1 LRAGV
6 LNYFLEV
13 YGIIEAITVIIW
25 VSKSLDELFDCAAEG
40 GGGGGSVLFPEPI
53 SPSAN
58 TEVENAKTSKNASE
72 IIFDFIFSL
81 HESYRFVCSSIGK
94 NM

>member
-1 LRAGV
+1 MSC
-6 LNYFLEV
+6 
-13 YGIIEAITVIIW
+13 
-25 VSKSLDELFDCAAEG
+25 VSKSLDELFDWAAG
-40 GGGGGSVLFPEPI
+40 GGGGGSVLLPAPI

-58 TEVENAKTSKNASE
+58 AEVENAKTSKNASE

-81 HESYRFVCSSIGK
+81 HESYRFVCSLIGK